1 VPTLKENTVIR
12 HIFMWQVAEGHDK
25 QKVVDLLTT
34 LSERLPS
41 LRSWEL
47 GSHQGAPND
56 NGAPWDGVLVS
67 DFDSWEGLQEY
78 SDDPFHLEVVAE
90 LKPMVAERAVVDFVR
105 EEV

>member
-1 VPTLKENTVIR
+1 MIR
-12 HIFMWQVAEGHDK
+12 HVFMWQVADGHDK

-47 GSHQGAPND
+47 GAHVGEPND
-56 NGAPWDGVLVS
+56 NGRPWDGVLIS
-67 DFDSWEGLQEY
+67 DFDDWEGLAEY
-78 SDDPFHLEVVAE
+78 SDDPFHTEVVAQ

-105 EEV
+105 EQA